1 MQIKKI
7 AVSVV
12 VMNNIE
18 SEPLKSPAA
27 IGPKKSENILV
38 TDVQVHCS
46 QNKSSDHPKKKSE
59 NILGWNH
66 L

>member
-1 MQIKKI
+1 
-7 AVSVV
+7 
-12 VMNNIE
+12 MNNIE

>member
-1 MQIKKI
+1 
-7 AVSVV
+7 
-12 VMNNIE
+12 MNNIE
-18 SEPLKSPAA
+18 SEPMRSPAA
-27 IGPKKSENILV
+27 DCPKKSENILV

-46 QNKSSDHPKKKSE
+46 QNKSADHPKKSE